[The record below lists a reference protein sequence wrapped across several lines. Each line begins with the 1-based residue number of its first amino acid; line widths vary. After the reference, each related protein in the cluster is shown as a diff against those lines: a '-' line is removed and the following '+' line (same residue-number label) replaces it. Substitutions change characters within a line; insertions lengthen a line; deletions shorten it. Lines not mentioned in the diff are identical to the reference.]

1 MSAGWLQS
9 PQWLQAALVWPTLRV
24 EAEDCPGGPRNYIKS
39 DGFSGPDRLA
49 MKPVLYLVT
58 TRRDGRSLLAIF
70 SSILWYLFAR
80 EAPPSWLA
88 VSFML
93 QKCFTTEHPQICA
106 VLGFTAAADRVIQR
120 TYWVQWLEAAHSVRA
135 QLGTEYTS
143 AMESPCPYLSPSPLC
158 SAVLC
163 SHRANLLKCPMASL
177 CKHSILLVLP
187 SGIPC

>member
-1 MSAGWLQS
+1 MASGS
-9 PQWLQAALVWPTLRV
+9 PGLTHPACRSRGLSRWPQTSLL
-24 EAEDCPGGPRNYIKS
+24 CYIKS

-58 TRRDGRSLLAIF
+58 TRRNGRSLLAIF

-106 VLGFTAAADRVIQR
+106 VLGFTAAVDRVIQR
-120 TYWVQWLEAAHSVRA
+120 TY
-135 QLGTEYTS
+135 
-143 AMESPCPYLSPSPLC
+143 
-158 SAVLC
+158 
-163 SHRANLLKCPMASL
+163 
-177 CKHSILLVLP
+177 
-187 SGIPC
+187 

>member
-106 VLGFTAAADRVIQR
+106 VLGFTAAVDRVIQR
-120 TYWVQWLEAAHSVRA
+120 TYWVQWLLRLHTVSEPSWA
-135 QLGTEYTS
+135 QSTHQLWNRHVPT
-143 AMESPCPYLSPSPLC
+143 SPLPHC
-158 SAVLC
+158 ALLSSAATGL
-163 SHRANLLKCPMASL
+163 
-177 CKHSILLVLP
+177 IY
-187 SGIPC
+187 